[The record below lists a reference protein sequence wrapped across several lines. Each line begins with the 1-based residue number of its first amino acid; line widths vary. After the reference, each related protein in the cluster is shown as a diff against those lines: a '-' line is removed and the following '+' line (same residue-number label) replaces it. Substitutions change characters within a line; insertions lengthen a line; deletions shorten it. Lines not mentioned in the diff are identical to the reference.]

1 MAVMGL
7 WFPAFALSRFSNRC
21 MKRFHE
27 SIERVY
33 VPDRKAWRK
42 WLSKN
47 HAKSRGVWL
56 VFDKKTAREDRL
68 KYADAV
74 EEALC
79 FGWIDSTL
87 RPLDH
92 AQYMQLFTPRKPKSG
107 WSKLNK
113 DRVARLIEAGLMT
126 QAGFD
131 AIELAKKNG
140 SWAHLDEIEAMV
152 VPPDLAAAL
161 KAKPIALRNFEAF
174 PRFSRKQ
181 FLYWLNGAKREETR
195 KHRIKVLVGLA
206 AKNERLTPEAV
217 GRRVPPSRG
226 GSRKR
231 TREE

>member
-1 MAVMGL
+1 
-7 WFPAFALSRFSNRC
+7 
-21 MKRFHE
+21 MKKRATPRAK
-27 SIERVY
+27 SSAERVY
-33 VPDRKAWRK
+33 VADREAWRQ
-42 WLSKN
+42 WLAKN
-47 HAKSRGVWL
+47 HAKLKGIWL

-87 RPLDH
+87 NPIDH

-113 DRVARLIEAGLMT
+113 DRVARLTEQRLMT
-126 QAGFD
+126 KRGLD
-131 AIELAKKNG
+131 AIESAKKNG
-140 SWAHLDEIEAMV
+140 SWIHLDQIEAMV
-152 VPPDLAAAL
+152 IPVDLAAAL
-161 KAKPIALRNFEAF
+161 KAKPVAERNFDAL

-181 FLYWLNGAKREETR
+181 FLYWINGGKREETR
-195 KHRIKVLVGLA
+195 KHRIKIVVELA
-206 AKNERLTPEAV
+206 AKNERLTREAI

-231 TREE
+231 TRGE

>member
-1 MAVMGL
+1 MKKKATTR
-7 WFPAFALSRFSNRC
+7 SSFSA
-21 MKRFHE
+21 
-27 SIERVY
+27 ERVY
-33 VPDRKAWRK
+33 APDREAWRK
-42 WLSKN
+42 WLAKN
-47 HAKSRGVWL
+47 HAKSKGIWL

-68 KYADAV
+68 NYGDAV

-87 RPLDH
+87 NPIDH

-113 DRVARLIEAGLMT
+113 DRVARLTEQGLIT

-140 SWAHLDEIEAMV
+140 SWAHLDEIEAMI

-161 KAKPIALRNFEAF
+161 KAKPVALRNFEAL

-181 FLYWLNGAKREETR
+181 FLYWVNGGKREETR
-195 KHRIKVLVGLA
+195 KHRIKIVVELA
-206 AKNERLTPEAV
+206 ANNERLTREAI
-217 GRRVPPSRG
+217 GRRAPPSRG